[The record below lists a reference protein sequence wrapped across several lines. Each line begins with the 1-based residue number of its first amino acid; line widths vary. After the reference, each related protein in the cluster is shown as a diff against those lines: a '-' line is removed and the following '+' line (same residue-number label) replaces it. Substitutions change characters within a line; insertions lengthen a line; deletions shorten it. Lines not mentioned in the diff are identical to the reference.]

1 MNIVITNKTRSKEF
15 KPYYY
20 LFDQVAKV
28 AEKELEL
35 TLANLEL
42 VKGNDS
48 GSAIDSPVNNSN
60 DKSDINGKN
69 NNSNELPN
77 TGEVS
82 AALIGVYGTIILLV
96 GVYIFKKK

>member
-1 MNIVITNKTRSKEF
+1 M
-15 KPYYY
+15 
-20 LFDQVAKV
+20 
-28 AEKELEL
+28 
-35 TLANLEL
+35 
-42 VKGNDS
+42 KGNDS